1 MEKILYKKFGRA
13 KEEDCI
19 TLEVTTWDGS
29 RPVLVIFPK
38 KITKKIKE
46 SVENFLLGE
55 LDDSDGFDNFKFYC
69 NVYETGQARKRNS
82 KENKK
87 QKI

>member
-1 MEKILYKKFGRA
+1 MKKIFYKKFGIA

-19 TLEVTTWDGS
+19 TLEVTTWDG
-29 RPVLVIFPK
+29 REPVLVIFPK

-46 SVENFLLGE
+46 SIEDFLLGE
-55 LDDSDGFDNFKFYC
+55 LDDSDGFDKFKFYC
-69 NVYETGQARKRNS
+69 NVYETTQAQKKNL

-87 QKI
+87 